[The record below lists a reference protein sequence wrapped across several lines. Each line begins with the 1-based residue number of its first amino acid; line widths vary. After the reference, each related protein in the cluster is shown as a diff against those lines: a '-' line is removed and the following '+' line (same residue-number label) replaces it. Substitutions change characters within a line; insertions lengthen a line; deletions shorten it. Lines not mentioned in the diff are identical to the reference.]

1 MKNTFIFP
9 LPISNIVINMALV
22 VPQLCK
28 HHRSV
33 RFRLFKCDQ
42 VGKK

>member
-1 MKNTFIFP
+1 MKNTSVFP
-9 LPISNIVINMALV
+9 LPVSNMVINMALV
-22 VPQLCK
+22 FAQLSK

-33 RFRLFKCDQ
+33 PFRLFKCDQ